1 MKSNIK
7 FIILIL
13 ITILLISCSR
23 TAPSTE
29 SDDGLS
35 IYGTTG
41 VLSVGVLS
49 GDLTYISDMSCLL
62 GGSSAGIDITDVSR
76 LFEGAE
82 ETAWNGTKCD
92 YEVAIVVSTEEYNK
106 FARLHNDGYEAKAEY
121 AFAYSYLTGE
131 LFGFIG
137 GKSYLIK
144 NRDAVKEMIS
154 ERFPKGYTVSWY
166 SSSAPDVTLGEQQCY
181 SLGFEFRYDRF
192 FTDKKYPGDYVMPE
206 SYHADSFEDMISNA
220 AAAIGVDRFRAIVAV
235 DRISGAYRVEYYP
248 YTEPGKRI
256 HVHDYACLYFD
267 SDFNFL
273 TGGVWDQ

>member
-82 ETAWNGTKCD
+82 ET
-92 YEVAIVVSTEEYNK
+92 
-106 FARLHNDGYEAKAEY
+106 
-121 AFAYSYLTGE
+121 
-131 LFGFIG
+131 
-137 GKSYLIK
+137 
-144 NRDAVKEMIS
+144 
-154 ERFPKGYTVSWY
+154 
-166 SSSAPDVTLGEQQCY
+166 
-181 SLGFEFRYDRF
+181 
-192 FTDKKYPGDYVMPE
+192 
-206 SYHADSFEDMISNA
+206 
-220 AAAIGVDRFRAIVAV
+220 
-235 DRISGAYRVEYYP
+235 RVE
-248 YTEPGKRI
+248 
-256 HVHDYACLYFD
+256 
-267 SDFNFL
+267 
-273 TGGVWDQ
+273 WD